1 MAAFGPEPVFIGKWS
16 QPAAVTTRQQRNPSL
31 TTLLPAARS
40 RLARVAISFFL
51 KPLTIDGKAVDPVRQ
66 EPVSAGWPVGVSLSR
81 LGLRSAVVSTAATNG
96 VLPAAP
102 RPRLPPGRCPP
113 R

>member
-31 TTLLPAARS
+31 TTLPPGARS
-40 RLARVAISFFL
+40 RLASVAISFFL
-51 KPLTIDGKAVDPVRQ
+51 KPFTT
-66 EPVSAGWPVGVSLSR
+66 VSLSR